1 MQTTTVHRPNLWFR
15 AARSVYR
22 STIIPPLSAMLFS
35 VAGAQTDKAM
45 SRLIIKILAVS
56 MLFLLLTACKVELY
70 AQLDEQQGN
79 EMLALL
85 LDNGISS
92 NKVQGKDNMI
102 SLHVDEKKISLAVEI
117 LRRNGFPK
125 HKFSAIKDMFGAD
138 KLIYTPFE
146 DRARYNYGLSQ
157 EIAETLSQ
165 MDGAMAVRVHL
176 VMPKEERRDAPKEPA
191 SASVFVKHNPSFDFN
206 AYIPEIKTIV
216 ANGIADMSYENVSV
230 ALFPSRAETV
240 MSNANHRPRI
250 LEDVFSLELDAK
262 SVPRFYLIV
271 GSLLA
276 LIFISVVTN
285 IYLLWSKNG

>member
-1 MQTTTVHRPNLWFR
+1 MQTTAVHPPHLFFR
-15 AARSVYR
+15 VARSP
-22 STIIPPLSAMLFS
+22 SLLPLSAIALPATGSKTARVIM
-35 VAGAQTDKAM
+35 KA
-45 SRLIIKILAVS
+45 LAVS
-56 MLFLLLTACKVELY
+56 VLLCLLTGCKIELY
-70 AQLDEQQGN
+70 SQLDEQQGN

-92 NKVQGKDNMI
+92 KKVQEKDNMI

-125 HKFSAIKDMFGAD
+125 HQFSAIKDMFGAD

-165 MDGAMAVRVHL
+165 VDGVMAVRVHL
-176 VMPKEERRDAPKEPA
+176 VLPEEKRHNEPNEPS
-191 SASVFVKHNPSFDFN
+191 SAAVFVKHNPTFDFN

-216 ANGIADMSYENVSV
+216 ANGISGMSYDDVSV
-230 ALFPSRAETV
+230 ALFPAQTETM
-240 MSNANHRPRI
+240 MSEIHRPHP
-250 LEDVFSLELDAK
+250 LEYVLSLELATK

-276 LIFISVVTN
+276 LVFASVMINV
-285 IYLLWSKNG
+285 YLFLSKNG